1 MQIANSNSQNAAP
14 TLAPNIE
21 AVLVG
26 GDLAKLTSAER
37 VVYYAHVCD
46 SLGLNKLT
54 RPFDFIVLNGKLTMY
69 ARRDCAE
76 QLRRIH
82 GVSLRIVSQTVA
94 NDMIT
99 VIVEATNAAGRTDS
113 DMGVLTCKGLG
124 GENLANALMKCVT
137 KAKRRVTLSLCGL
150 GILDET
156 EVETIPSAQRFVEAP
171 ASSVTSLNER
181 LRSKI
186 PAKSLPIPI
195 PVRNPDPEPESEYEP
210 TPEPEPVPVRL
221 AMQGSTIIEV
231 RGITEHKNS
240 NGKPI
245 WKITD
250 SDGEV
255 WACANDLMVADLSDA
270 RSADVPVRVE
280 WARVGQRCVI
290 GKVEGSL

>member
-171 ASSVTSLNER
+171 ASSVASLNER

-186 PAKSLPIPI
+186 PAKSLP
-195 PVRNPDPEPESEYEP
+195 PVVEAV
-210 TPEPEPVPVRL
+210 PEPVVEQREEQPEETFRPL
-221 AMQGSTIIEV
+221 LMQGSTIIEV

-290 GKVEGSL
+290 GKVEGAL

>member
-1 MQIANSNSQNAAP
+1 MQIANSNAAP

-171 ASSVTSLNER
+171 ASSVASLNER

-186 PAKSLPIPI
+186 PAKALP
-195 PVRNPDPEPESEYEP
+195 PVVEAA
-210 TPEPEPVPVRL
+210 PEPVVEQREEQPEEAFRPL
-221 AMQGSTIIEV
+221 LMQGSTIIEV

-255 WACANDLMVADLSDA
+255 WACANDSLVGDLSDA

-290 GKVEGSL
+290 GKVEGAL

>member
-1 MQIANSNSQNAAP
+1 MQIANSNRKNAAP

-99 VIVEATNAAGRTDS
+99 VIVEATNAAGRMDS

-156 EVETIPSAQRFVEAP
+156 EVETIPSAQRFIEAP
-171 ASSVTSLNER
+171 ASSVASLNER

-186 PAKSLPIPI
+186 PAKSLP
-195 PVRNPDPEPESEYEP
+195 PVVEAVS
-210 TPEPEPVPVRL
+210 EPVVEQREEQPEETFRPL
-221 AMQGSTIIEV
+221 LMQGSTIIEV

-290 GKVEGSL
+290 GKVEGAL